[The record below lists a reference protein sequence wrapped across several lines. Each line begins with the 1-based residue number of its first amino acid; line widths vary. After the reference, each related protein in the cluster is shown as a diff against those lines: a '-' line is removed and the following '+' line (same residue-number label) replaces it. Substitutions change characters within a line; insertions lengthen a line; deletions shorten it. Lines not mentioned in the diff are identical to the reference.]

1 MPGIPGSG
9 LGGSRPT
16 GGNGGGDA
24 GKLGVVPNLYASL
37 QLNEKWFIGL
47 GIGAPFG
54 LMTKYDEGWAGQ
66 YHSNKFDIK
75 TINVNPSV
83 AYKVNDKFSMGF
95 GLNWQRIDAEYKRRP
110 WCNCPCRAA
119 RSSPMAMPTSI

>member
-1 MPGIPGSG
+1 MTYLPGFNSRAGQPDQALVRFSDNGDSRNPGVPGIPGSG

-16 GGNGGGDA
+16 GGNGGDA

-66 YHSNKFDIK
+66 YHS
-75 TINVNPSV
+75 TSSTSRPS
-83 AYKVNDKFSMGF
+83 
-95 GLNWQRIDAEYKRRP
+95 
-110 WCNCPCRAA
+110 
-119 RSSPMAMPTSI
+119 T

>member
-16 GGNGGGDA
+16 GGNGGDA

-75 TINVNPSV
+75 TINVNPR
-83 AYKVNDKFSMGF
+83 
-95 GLNWQRIDAEYKRRP
+95 WPI
-110 WCNCPCRAA
+110 
-119 RSSPMAMPTSI
+119 RSTTSSRWALA